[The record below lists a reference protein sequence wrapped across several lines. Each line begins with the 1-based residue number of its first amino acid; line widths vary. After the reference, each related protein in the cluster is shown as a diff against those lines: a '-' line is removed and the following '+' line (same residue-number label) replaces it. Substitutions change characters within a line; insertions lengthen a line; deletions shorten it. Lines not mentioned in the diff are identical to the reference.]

1 MYFAQFT
8 ALIHAATLASDL
20 RLGTT
25 TKNVRTA
32 SPTYFRI

>member
-8 ALIHAATLASDL
+8 ALIHATLASDL
-20 RLGTT
+20 WTGR
-25 TKNVRTA
+25 TKNARTA